1 MNPNIKKI
9 KIGITGQPGFV
20 GTHLFNHLN
29 RFKEEFELVPCRD
42 SFFSSEVQLDEFV
55 SSCDTIV
62 HLAAMNRHGDPNVI
76 YNTNIK
82 LVSQLIASIEKSGKE
97 IHVIFSSSTQESLNN
112 LYGQSKLKGRELFID
127 WANSTKGIFTGFVI
141 PNVFGPFGVPFYN
154 SVVSTFSHQIVNNLE
169 PKIDVDNQLE
179 LIYVSELVAEITNV
193 IRSRTSNFELRVEP
207 RYSAKVTEIL
217 EILSKFKENY
227 ILKDTIPEI
236 TEPFRIN
243 LFNTFRSYL
252 PVDHFPRKL
261 KVNTDNR
268 GYLFEFLRSRNLGQ
282 GYFSLTK
289 PGITRG
295 NHYHTR
301 KIERFCVVSGEAIIK
316 LRKIG
321 TTDVIQYAV
330 NGQEPCFIDMPVYY
344 THNITNTGS
353 GELSTIF
360 WANEFFNADD
370 PDTFFEEV

>member
-236 TEPFRIN
+236 TEPFRI
-243 LFNTFRSYL
+243 YL
-252 PVDHFPRKL
+252 
-261 KVNTDNR
+261 
-268 GYLFEFLRSRNLGQ
+268 
-282 GYFSLTK
+282 
-289 PGITRG
+289 
-295 NHYHTR
+295 
-301 KIERFCVVSGEAIIK
+301 
-316 LRKIG
+316 
-321 TTDVIQYAV
+321 VILA
-330 NGQEPCFIDMPVYY
+330 
-344 THNITNTGS
+344 
-353 GELSTIF
+353 
-360 WANEFFNADD
+360 
-370 PDTFFEEV
+370 